1 MALHFAADTWGH
13 CCSVLMPQQ
22 SYKQEVGGGQI
33 RSSQSPRENSDWGH
47 PAFSRGLASHTLAP
61 VSL

>member
-13 CCSVLMPQQ
+13 CCSVLMPHQ
-22 SYKQEVGGGQI
+22 SYKQEVGGGQ
-33 RSSQSPRENSDWGH
+33 SPRENSDWGQ
-47 PAFSRGLASHTLAP
+47 PAFSWGLASHTLAP